1 MSVPHFEP
9 LSAIADLPST
19 ITAHVRFSLDEDIGT
34 GDITAELISESQQA
48 LGYVITRED
57 CVVAG
62 QAWVSEVFKQVD
74 DTLIV
79 TWLVTDGEFVAA
91 NTKLYTVEGNARSI
105 LTGERAALNFLQTLS
120 GTATIVHD
128 YVSQVKHTEVK
139 LLDTR
144 KTIPGFR
151 LAQKYAVSCG
161 GGHNH
166 RMGLYDAFLIKE
178 NHIISCGSI
187 KAAVHQARANHP
199 DKPVEVETENLD
211 EFRQALEVKA
221 ERIMLDD
228 YSMADIAT
236 AVAENKANRQHTAE
250 LEISGNVN
258 EQTLV
263 PYAETGVDYISIG
276 ALTKHC
282 RAIDLSMRFE
292 T

>member
-1 MSVPHFEP
+1 MSSSRFEP
-9 LSAIADLPST
+9 LSTIIDLPST
-19 ITAHVRFSLDEDIGT
+19 IEAHVRFTLEEDIGT
-34 GDITAELISESQQA
+34 GDITAELIPESQHA

-62 QAWVSEVFKQVD
+62 QAWVTEVFKQVD
-74 DTLIV
+74 QSLTV
-79 TWLVTDGEFVAA
+79 TWRANDGDFVTA

-120 GTATIVHD
+120 GTATTVYD
-128 YVSQVKHTEVK
+128 YTSKVKHTTVK

-151 LAQKYAVSCG
+151 LAQKYAVTCG

-166 RMGLYDAFLIKE
+166 RVGLYDAFLIKE
-178 NHIISCGSI
+178 NHIIACGSI
-187 KAAVHQARANHP
+187 KAAVEQARKNHP
-199 DKPVEVETENLD
+199 NKPVEVETENLD
-211 EFRQALEVKA
+211 EFRQALEVNA

-228 YSMADIAT
+228 YSMEDIAI
-236 AVAENKANRQHTAE
+236 AVAENKAHSKHTAE

-258 EQTLV
+258 DSTLI

-292 T
+292 Q